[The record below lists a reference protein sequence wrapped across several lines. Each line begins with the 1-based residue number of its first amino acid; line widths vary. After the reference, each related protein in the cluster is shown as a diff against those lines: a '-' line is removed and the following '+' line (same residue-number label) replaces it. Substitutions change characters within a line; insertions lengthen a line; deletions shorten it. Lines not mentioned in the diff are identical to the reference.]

1 MKLKWLLKEVG
12 TVIYDNRSN
21 IEFIAGTALVVAGTV
36 VVIKQA
42 EKAVEVKGEIERLKK
57 NIELT
62 DDADGWESQGERTK
76 ACFAVAKTAVFGYSK
91 TYGVGIGMEL
101 AGLTLQGISKAT
113 DRAQIAGLVTN
124 LSGLAAQFAAYR
136 QNVRDELGDEKDE
149 QFLLGHKQTVTV
161 TDDGTTIIEDGP
173 ITIPDHA
180 FFFDETNP
188 NWEKEGFM
196 NRDFLESHERW
207 LNDRLWVEGLLTE
220 NDIRKDVKAPI
231 SVDAAKG
238 DWGITAV
245 DDNGN
250 RNYISF
256 GINKNTERAQAFRDG
271 TEKSFLVILNNMEP
285 NICTKLYRLN
295 KYHKDVQLA

>member
-42 EKAVEVKGEIERLKK
+42 EKAVEVKGEVERLKK

-113 DRAQIAGLVTN
+113 DRSEISSKTMALTSI
-124 LSGLAAQFAAYR
+124 AAQFAAYR
-136 QNVRDELGDEKDE
+136 QRVREDVGEEKE
-149 QFLLGHKQTVTV
+149 EEYYIGKPAGIVQVGENGEVYEETTVV
-161 TDDGTTIIEDGP
+161 
-173 ITIPDHA
+173 PDHA
-180 FFFDETNP
+180 FLFDETNS
-188 NWEKEGFM
+188 NYEKEGTF
-196 NRDFLESHERW
+196 NLDFLESHEHW
-207 LNDRLWVEGLLTE
+207 INERLWAEGFLWE
-220 NDIRKDVKAPI
+220 NDIRRDVNAPI
-231 SVDAAKG
+231 DPNAGKG
-238 DWGITAV
+238 DYGITAV
-245 DDNGN
+245 DDEGN

-256 GINKNTERAQAFRDG
+256 GLKSRRAQSFRDG

-285 NICTKLYRLN
+285 NITKKLYRLN
-295 KYHKDVQLA
+295 KYGVDIKLA